1 MCVVATEHGFN
12 VSHDMDD
19 WRGKACC
26 EGDWQ
31 PVMPLSPTPSSAFY
45 SGCLS
50 ESASSLVLLVLV
62 MSWECCLFVLPC
74 LCGVS
79 NLLCFC

>member
-1 MCVVATEHGFN
+1 MCVVATEHAFN

-31 PVMPLSPTPSSAFY
+31 PVMPLSPTFFSFSQW
-45 SGCLS
+45 CLS
-50 ESASSLVLLVLV
+50 ESASSFVLLVLV
-62 MSWECCLFVLPC
+62 MSWGCCLVVLPC

-79 NLLCFC
+79 KPLCFC